1 MTKRARHLIIVL
13 MGLVA
18 GLVLWLAPPPLDR
31 PPPPVPRLA
40 APGAGA
46 VQTGSAVDLLNW
58 GRDPTPLFL
67 VDVPKDALPNG
78 LALSMIP
85 FLVDWTRSV
94 LQGAEGTVRVRN
106 VSVGGNPTAGENLLG
121 TVEIPLDGLTDVQWC
136 LTPDR
141 NAKGQDSPM
150 GHAQLRFVFAGD
162 AQPVVL
168 GRDAR
173 PQRLLR
179 PLDDLILS
187 WEAWRPP
194 QTRYDPIAGLS
205 PETYALTARAYSG
218 RTRWLGDALRGNPWR
233 CWPLDLPDTKDAA
246 ATVLMTGLLMGD
258 AMARRTIDA
267 MVKNGELEL
276 PDADALTDFSPADKA
291 EIAAALST
299 DALPEDPLTHLMGK
313 AELSYQLLERSCI
326 TYSLGV
332 IQLALLRLHEEHD
345 LGPAPRLEILPQGIP
360 PWVEDLAG
368 AGTGE
373 LLGYLPGALLFVA
386 RNGQVIPGN
395 AHRILEGAGLMQE
408 EDDGRPVVYEYFY
421 KDQTPYGDLRDNLM

>member
-18 GLVLWLAPPPLDR
+18 GLILWLTPPPLDR
-31 PPPPVPRLA
+31 PAPPVPRLA
-40 APGAGA
+40 APDAGA
-46 VQTGSAVDLLNW
+46 VQTGSAVDLLSW

-78 LALSMIP
+78 LALSMVP
-85 FLVDWTRSV
+85 FFVDWSRSV
-94 LQGAEGTVRVRN
+94 LSGPEGTVRVRN

-121 TVEIPLDGLTDVQWC
+121 TVEIPLDGLSDVQWC

-141 NAKGQDSPM
+141 NAKGKDTAM

-168 GRDAR
+168 GRDGR
-173 PQRLLR
+173 PQRLIR
-179 PLDDLILS
+179 PLDDLVLS

-194 QTRYDPIAGLS
+194 QTRYDPIAGMS

-218 RTRWLGDALRGNPWR
+218 RTRWLGDALRGNPWH
-233 CWPLDLPDTKDAA
+233 CYPLRLPETGDAA

-258 AMARRTIDA
+258 ALARRTIAA
-267 MVKNGELEL
+267 MAEAGELAL
-276 PDADALTDFSPADKA
+276 PDAAALTDFTPADKA
-291 EIAAALST
+291 EIAAAFST
-299 DALPEDPLTHLMGK
+299 AALPDDPLTHLMGE

-332 IQLALLRLHEEHD
+332 IQLALLRLHAAHD
-345 LGPAPRLEILPQGIP
+345 LGPAPRLDILPQGIP
-360 PWVEDLAG
+360 TWMEDLAD

-373 LLGYLPGALLFVA
+373 LLGYVPGALLFVA
-386 RNGQVIPGN
+386 RNGKVIPGN
-395 AHRILEGAGLMQE
+395 AYRILENAGLLHEQ
-408 EDDGRPVVYEYFY
+408 DGQPLLYEYFF
-421 KDQTPYGDLRDNLM
+421 KAKTPYGDLRDNLM